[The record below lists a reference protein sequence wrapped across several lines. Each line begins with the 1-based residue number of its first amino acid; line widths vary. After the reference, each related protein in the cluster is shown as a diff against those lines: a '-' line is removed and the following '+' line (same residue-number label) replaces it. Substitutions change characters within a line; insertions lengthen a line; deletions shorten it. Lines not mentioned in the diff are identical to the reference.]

1 MLKGTIALII
11 RYVLLIGGGALASAG
26 VITATGDL
34 GYYCFDA
41 KVVADATSTA
51 IALALG
57 GSTSICVG
65 ILWRA
70 VAKRL
75 GGIT

>member
-51 IALALG
+51 IALAFG
-57 GSTSICVG
+57 GGTSIGIG

>member
-57 GSTSICVG
+57 GSTSIGVG

>member
-11 RYVLLIGGGALASAG
+11 RYILLIGGGALASAG
-26 VITATGDL
+26 VITATAGL

-41 KVVADATSTA
+41 KVVAEATSTA
-51 IALALG
+51 IVMALG
-57 GSTSICVG
+57 GGTSIG
-65 ILWRA
+65 IGIVWRTI
-70 VAKRL
+70 AKRL